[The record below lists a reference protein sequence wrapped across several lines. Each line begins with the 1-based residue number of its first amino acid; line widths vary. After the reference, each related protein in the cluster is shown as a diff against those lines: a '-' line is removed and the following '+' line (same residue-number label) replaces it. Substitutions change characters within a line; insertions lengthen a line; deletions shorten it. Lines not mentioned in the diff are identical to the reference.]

1 MLHDP
6 FDDRASDATD
16 RIQHQIADLLNE
28 SLRGI
33 NEVGDI
39 ARAQILGSIVE
50 SVEDGQA
57 LCRGGVVDTPSVF
70 GGFGTHFLTPSNR
83 KRRSVRSSS

>member
-1 MLHDP
+1 MLQDP

-57 LCRGGVVDTPSVF
+57 LCRVV
-70 GGFGTHFLTPSNR
+70 
-83 KRRSVRSSS
+83 